1 MVHKV
6 IITQHNMTHSQ
17 LSIVNT
23 TIKISQCRMTVSDE
37 EKHRHVDI
45 ATLVIPSDV
54 AETGIEVGDGT
65 DFVLEAPTRVIDQL
79 VECAAESDRQQ
90 QPNIAD
96 AHPCV
101 EGVFDLTVA
110 SHLIPDITEEQ
121 FVHLLHHAD
130 DKEKISSSP
139 HAQQVEEKARLLQT
153 ESIHSGE
160 IAFVSIAADPF
171 VQTFQELH
179 SVEELNKTVGDSGSF
194 SASIRDSRHRKGDL
208 HEAFLLNIPTH
219 HHRITDNSKSHGA
232 INTKEE
238 KTDDRTDNDNKY
250 VLALPEV
257 VGVGGS
263 SLLSSSTNNIS
274 TASRITEGRFAPLP
288 TDVTH
293 VELQVSTVI
302 IPSKDRGT
310 EELRE
315 IHLDLVVDRKVP
327 LVGYVILVSGLFALS
342 SIGAAL
348 DLQRGEVTSEM
359 KIFWRLSSTSL
370 LFLWPAMKSGVDMS
384 GLSNFEMFVLLPFAA
399 VNYAIMNT
407 SFAVALEYTSL
418 VNAFILSNL
427 ASLIIILSKLVVG
440 IRIAALEGLGTLVG
454 LSGAVIC
461 AMAPSESSSIGDED
475 DTIGSGVMIGNLL
488 AFVSSITVAMY
499 LVSAKNLR
507 PKIDLFLFMFLIFS
521 LASVFLL
528 AYIIFSGQPCE
539 FSSDEEVGIFGW
551 ISLRKDRLWLEL
563 YIAVICNGVGTTGY
577 VAIMKYFDAVVV
589 SMVMLMEPVIA
600 LFQGIAVGVATFPGL
615 TTWLGNA
622 VVVSGSVMVI
632 WSGSKKTETVDA
644 TDALHQ
650 TDTELVKSLNCSL
663 KIKGSRLM
671 KSPLISRERGMTE
684 DTEFVPVRGQSAT
697 RWSSIGPN

>member
-1 MVHKV
+1 M
-6 IITQHNMTHSQ
+6 
-17 LSIVNT
+17 
-23 TIKISQCRMTVSDE
+23 MTVSDE

-96 AHPCV
+96 ADAAPCV

-110 SHLIPDITEEQ
+110 SHLVAGVTEEQ

-130 DKEKISSSP
+130 DKEISSSP
-139 HAQQVEEKARLLQT
+139 HANVSDNYLDEEKTRLLQT

-179 SVEELNKTVGDSGSF
+179 AVEELNKTVGGSGSF
-194 SASIRDSRHRKGDL
+194 SASIRDSHHRKGDL

-219 HHRITDNSKSHGA
+219 HHRITDNSKYHGA
-232 INTKEE
+232 IKTKEE
-238 KTDDRTDNDNKY
+238 EADDNDNKY

-370 LFLWPAMKSGVDMS
+370 LFLWPAMKSGFDMS

-399 VNYAIMNT
+399 LNYAIMNT

-440 IRIAALEGLGTLVG
+440 IRIAALEGLGTLTG

-475 DTIGSGVMIGNLL
+475 DTIGSGVMIGNFL

-539 FSSDEEVGIFGW
+539 FSSDEEVGVFGW
-551 ISLRKDRLWLEL
+551 ISFRKDRIWLEL

-577 VAIMKYFDAVVV
+577 VAIMKYFDPVVV
-589 SMVMLMEPVIA
+589 SMVMLMEPLIA
-600 LFQGIAVGVATFPGL
+600 LFQGIAVGVATFPGF

-632 WSGSKKTETVDA
+632 WSGSNKTETVDA

-663 KIKGSRLM
+663 KIKGSRLV
-671 KSPLISRERGMTE
+671 KSPLIRRERGMTE
-684 DTEFVPVRGQSAT
+684 ETEFVPVRGQSAT
-697 RWSSIGPN
+697 RWSSIGPS